1 MTVRVARRL
10 VVLVHHYGLDHVL
23 MDLGLLEVPDSHLR
37 VADELATLQH
47 LISQVLI
54 VLSLL
59 FLMGTGEST
68 LSVHL
73 FPQF

>member
-1 MTVRVARRL
+1 
-10 VVLVHHYGLDHVL
+10 

-37 VADELATLQH
+37 VSDELATLQH

-54 VLSLL
+54 ILSLL
-59 FLMGTGEST
+59 FLMGTREST